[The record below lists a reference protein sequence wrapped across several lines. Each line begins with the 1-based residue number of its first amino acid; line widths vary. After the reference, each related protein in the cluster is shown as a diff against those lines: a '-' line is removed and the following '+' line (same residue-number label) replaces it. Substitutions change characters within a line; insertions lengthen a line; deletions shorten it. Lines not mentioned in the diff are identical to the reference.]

1 MTGTGYLLRLYTR
14 TVRRQVL
21 IWVLAFLLLVPAS
34 VAAIK
39 EAYPD
44 AAALQA
50 RAQLLDN
57 PAAVMMT
64 GPMFDQDHYTLWAMV
79 ANELALYL
87 YLPAAIMGILLMV
100 RLTRAE
106 EECGRLEMV
115 RALPVGRHAPA
126 AAALSVL
133 AAAALAV
140 GAAVSTGLLVTGGAA
155 PDSLAV
161 GAATSLT
168 ALLFGAIAAVAAQV
182 TEHAGTASGMALGV
196 LAVAF
201 MVRGLG
207 DVIDRQG
214 SWLSWFSP
222 LAWAQ
227 QTRAFVDLRWWPL
240 AVMLVVTVVLLVC
253 AMALAHRR
261 DVGAGLRSASVGRAV
276 ARPGLVTPHG
286 LAGRLLRG
294 SYAAWLIGLLLF
306 AIAFGMLATSLEDM
320 IAEMPMVQD
329 WIPLDLDDMVRSFA
343 AVILTFLTLGPVGLM
358 VAGVMR
364 LRTEETSGRLA
375 GLVLTG
381 QSRQR
386 VCLGW
391 LGLLV
396 AWCFPMQAILGLG
409 VGVGIWTATEDAA
422 WVPEMALASL
432 AYLPAIALC
441 GAVAFA
447 LYGIDARLAPLAWI
461 VVVWASIVAFLGGLL
476 GLPDWLLGLSALHH
490 VPLVP
495 SEQVEAVPLA
505 VMSLLAAALVAV
517 GLVGQRRRDIA
528 GG

>member
-1 MTGTGYLLRLYTR
+1 MTGTGYLLRLYAR
-14 TVRRQVL
+14 TVRGTAL
-21 IWVLAFLLLVPAS
+21 IWVLAFGLLVPAS
-34 VAAIK
+34 VAAMK

-64 GPMFDQDHYTLWAMV
+64 GPMFDQDQYTLWAMV

-106 EECGRLEMV
+106 EESGRLEMV

-126 AAALSVL
+126 TAALIIV
-133 AAAALAV
+133 ATAALAV
-140 GAAVSTGLLVTGGAA
+140 GAAVSVGLLVTGGAV

-161 GAATSLT
+161 GAATALT
-168 ALLFGAIAAVAAQV
+168 ALLFGALAAVAAQV
-182 TEHAGTASGMALGV
+182 TEHAGTASGMALGA

-207 DVIDRQG
+207 DVIDREG

-227 QTRAFVDLRWWPL
+227 QTRAYVDLRWWPL
-240 AVMLVVTVVLLVC
+240 ALTILVTAVLLG
-253 AMALAHRR
+253 AAIALSHRR
-261 DVGAGLRSASVGRAV
+261 DLGAGLRSSAPGRAS
-276 ARPGLVTPHG
+276 ARPGLVAPLG
-286 LAGRLLRG
+286 LAHRLLRG
-294 SYAAWLIGLLLF
+294 SFTAWLIGLVLF

-343 AVILTFLTLGPVGLM
+343 AVILTFLALGPVGLM

-375 GLVLTG
+375 GMVLG
-381 QSRQR
+381 GLSRQR
-386 VCLGW
+386 VALGW
-391 LGLLV
+391 MALLA
-396 AWCFPMQAILGLG
+396 AWCFPVQAILGLG

-422 WVPEMALASL
+422 WVVEMAFGSL

-441 GAVAFA
+441 GAIAFA
-447 LYGIDARLAPLAWI
+447 LDGLSSRLAPLAWV
-461 VVVWASIVAFLGGLL
+461 VVVWAAIVAFLGGLL
-476 GLPDWLLGLSALHH
+476 GLPKWLLGLSPLHH

-495 SEQVEAVPLA
+495 SEQVEAMPLV

-517 GLVGQRRRDIA
+517 GLWGLRRRDLA

>member
-1 MTGTGYLLRLYTR
+1 MKGTGYLLRLYAR
-14 TVRRQVL
+14 TVRRQML

-34 VAAIK
+34 VVAIK

-44 AAALQA
+44 SAALQA

-106 EECGRLEMV
+106 EESGRLEMV
-115 RALPVGRHAPA
+115 RSLPVGRHAPA
-126 AAALSVL
+126 VAALVVVAAAS
-133 AAAALAV
+133 AAV
-140 GAAVSTGLLVTGGAA
+140 GAAASAGVLFTGGAV
-155 PDSLAV
+155 PDSIAL
-161 GAATSLT
+161 GSATALSG
-168 ALLFGAIAAVAAQV
+168 LLFGAIAAVAAQI
-182 TEHAGTASGMALGV
+182 TEHAGTASGMALGA

-227 QTRAFVDLRWWPL
+227 QTRAYVDLRWWPL
-240 AVMLVVTVVLLVC
+240 VLSLGVAALLLAS
-253 AMALAHRR
+253 AMTLAHRR
-261 DVGAGLRSASVGRAV
+261 DLGAGLRSASAGRAD
-276 ARPGLVTPHG
+276 ASRGLVRPQG
-286 LAGRLLRG
+286 LANRLLRG
-294 SYAAWLIGLLLF
+294 SFTAWLIGLLLF
-306 AIAFGMLATSLEDM
+306 AVAFGMLATSLEDM
-320 IAEMPMVQD
+320 ISEMPMVQD

-343 AVILTFLTLGPVGLM
+343 AVILTFLTLGPVGLI
-358 VAGVMR
+358 VSGVMR
-364 LRTEETSGRLA
+364 LRTEETSGRL
-375 GLVLTG
+375 GGMILG
-381 QSRQR
+381 GRSRQR
-386 VCLGW
+386 AALGW
-391 LGLLV
+391 LGLLA
-396 AWCFPMQAILGLG
+396 AWCFPMQGILGLG

-441 GAVAFA
+441 GAIAFA
-447 LYGIDARLAPLAWI
+447 LYGIEARLAPLAWI
-461 VVVWASIVAFLGGLL
+461 VVIWASVVAFLGGLL
-476 GLPDWLLGLSALHH
+476 GLPDWLLGLSPLHH

-495 SEQVEAVPLA
+495 SAQVEAVPLV
-505 VMSLLAAALVAV
+505 VMSLLAVVLVAV
-517 GLVGQRRRDIA
+517 GLWGLRRRDLA